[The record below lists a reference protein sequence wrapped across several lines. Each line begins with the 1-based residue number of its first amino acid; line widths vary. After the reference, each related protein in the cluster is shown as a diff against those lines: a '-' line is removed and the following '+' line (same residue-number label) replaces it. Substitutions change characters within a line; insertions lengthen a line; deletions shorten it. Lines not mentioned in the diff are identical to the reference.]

1 MEFSTPDCKR
11 ERSSGSLEHTPTDPS
26 LLVERL
32 QLLKSRLAKMT
43 KTLEASVSSAS
54 PIKSSDSED
63 IVYTTPKLVQQLLE
77 SQMATDPSR
86 FLGPSETP
94 AEDEHVTEIR
104 FTLATGSEEEAENLV
119 KLLASSS

>member
-1 MEFSTPDCKR
+1 MEYSTPDSKR

-54 PIKSSDSED
+54 PIRSSDSED
-63 IVYTTPKLVQQLLE
+63 IVYSTPKLVQQLLE
-77 SQMATDPSR
+77 SQLDAEPSR
-86 FLGPSETP
+86 FLNPGETP
-94 AEDEHVTEIR
+94 GDDDHITEIR
-104 FTLATGSEEEAENLV
+104 FTLATSSEEEAENLI
-119 KLLASSS
+119 KLLASSN